1 MKSKKKKL
9 GDVGIRLKPKESN
22 ILENYM
28 KHRKR
33 TKKKKKKKSKAK
45 NQSFKSIEIKEKKD
59 PFLQIVEDSNNKV
72 EKEEL
77 VVTEIKEKP
86 EDKSED
92 KPEDKSEDKPEE
104 TRTIHV
110 DSKPKDLS
118 ETDPNVKKTV
128 MITASLKPEKKKEG
142 TGVILE

>member
-22 ILENYM
+22 ILENYL

-33 TKKKKKKKSKAK
+33 TKKKKKKKSKKK
-45 NQSFKSIEIKEKKD
+45 NQSFKNIEIKEKKD

-86 EDKSED
+86 EDKLED
-92 KPEDKSEDKPEE
+92 KTEDKPEE

>member
-33 TKKKKKKKSKAK
+33 THKKKKKKSK
-45 NQSFKSIEIKEKKD
+45 NQKRSFKSIKIKEKKD

-72 EKEEL
+72 KKEEL
-77 VVTEIKEKP
+77 VVTEIKDKLKDKP
-86 EDKSED
+86 KD
-92 KPEDKSEDKPEE
+92 KPED

>member
-1 MKSKKKKL
+1 MK
-9 GDVGIRLKPKESN
+9 
-22 ILENYM
+22 
-28 KHRKR
+28 KR
-33 TKKKKKKKSKAK
+33 
-45 NQSFKSIEIKEKKD
+45 SFKNIEIKEKKD

-77 VVTEIKEKP
+77 VVKEIKGKP
-86 EDKSED
+86 EDKLKD
-92 KPEDKSEDKPEE
+92 KPEDKLKGKPEDKLKDKPEE

>member
-1 MKSKKKKL
+1 MKSNKKKL

-33 TKKKKKKKSKAK
+33 THKKKKSKK
-45 NQSFKSIEIKEKKD
+45 KKSFKSIEIKAKKD
-59 PFLQIVEDSNNKV
+59 PFLQIVEDNQNKNK
-72 EKEEL
+72 KEDL
-77 VVTEIKEKP
+77 VVTEIKQKT
-86 EDKSED
+86 ED
-92 KPEDKSEDKPEE
+92 KPEDKPEE

-118 ETDPNVKKTV
+118 ETDPNVKKTI

>member
-1 MKSKKKKL
+1 MKSNKRKI

-33 TKKKKKKKSKAK
+33 TKKKKKKKSKK
-45 NQSFKSIEIKEKKD
+45 KKSFKSIEIKEKKD

-77 VVTEIKEKP
+77 VVKEIKEK
-86 EDKSED
+86 
-92 KPEDKSEDKPEE
+92 
-104 TRTIHV
+104 
-110 DSKPKDLS
+110 L
-118 ETDPNVKKTV
+118 KKNKRK
-128 MITASLKPEKKKEG
+128 LKINLRQTKINRLL
-142 TGVILE
+142 VI

>member
-1 MKSKKKKL
+1 MKSNKKKL

-33 TKKKKKKKSKAK
+33 THKKKKKKSKK
-45 NQSFKSIEIKEKKD
+45 KKRSFKSIEIKEKKD
-59 PFLQIVEDSNNKV
+59 PFLQIVEDSSNKV
-72 EKEEL
+72 EKEDL
-77 VVTEIKEKP
+77 VVTEIKEK
-86 EDKSED
+86 SED
-92 KPEDKSEDKPEE
+92 KPEEKPEE
-104 TRTIHV
+104 TRTILV

>member
-1 MKSKKKKL
+1 MKSKKKTL
-9 GDVGIRLKPKESN
+9 GDVCIRLKPKESN

-33 TKKKKKKKSKAK
+33 TRKKKKKKSKK
-45 NQSFKSIEIKEKKD
+45 KKQSFKSIEIKEKKD

-72 EKEEL
+72 EKEGL

-86 EDKSED
+86 EDKHE
-92 KPEDKSEDKPEE
+92 K

-110 DSKPKDLS
+110 DSKPRDLS

-128 MITASLKPEKKKEG
+128 IITASLKPEKKKEG
-142 TGVILE
+142 TGVIL

>member
-1 MKSKKKKL
+1 MKSKKKTL

-33 TKKKKKKKSKAK
+33 TRKKKKKKSKK
-45 NQSFKSIEIKEKKD
+45 KKQSFKSIEIKEKKD

-72 EKEEL
+72 EKEGL
-77 VVTEIKEKP
+77 VVTEIKEKT
-86 EDKSED
+86 EDKHE
-92 KPEDKSEDKPEE
+92 K

-110 DSKPKDLS
+110 DSKPRDLS

-128 MITASLKPEKKKEG
+128 IITASLKPEKKKEG
-142 TGVILE
+142 TGVIL

>member
-1 MKSKKKKL
+1 MKSNKKKL

-86 EDKSED
+86 EDKTKD
-92 KPEDKSEDKPEE
+92 KPEDKPEE

>member
-9 GDVGIRLKPKESN
+9 GDIGIRLKPKESN

-77 VVTEIKEKP
+77 VVTEIKEKQG
-86 EDKSED
+86 
-92 KPEDKSEDKPEE
+92 DKPEE

-110 DSKPKDLS
+110 DSGPKDLS